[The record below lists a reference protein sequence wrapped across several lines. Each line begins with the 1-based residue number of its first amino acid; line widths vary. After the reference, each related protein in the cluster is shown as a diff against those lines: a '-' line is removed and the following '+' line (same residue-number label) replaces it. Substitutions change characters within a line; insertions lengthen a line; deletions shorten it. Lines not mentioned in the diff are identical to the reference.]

1 MPGKY
6 KKEARMEFT
15 GNKRAVERF
24 ELEIPVQ
31 LKFVGEEIGSQGTMN
46 FRSRDISSTGALIN
60 PATGLEVGTV
70 MELNLDIPLGYL
82 GQGGGRRA
90 RVSVRGRVVRCSE
103 RGAAFSFQGEADFE
117 YEAEEVDDPSRDAQ
131 LTPREREILELIARG
146 ASNRQIA
153 DGLYISTHTVK
164 THLHNIFQKI
174 DVTGRLQ
181 AALWAAKYLPMET
194 VSSV

>member
-1 MPGKY
+1 
-6 KKEARMEFT
+6 MESSK
-15 GNKRAVERF
+15 NKRAVERF

-31 LKFVGEEIGSQGTMN
+31 LKFVEGNDAPQGTMN
-46 FRSRDISSTGALIN
+46 LRSKDISSTGALVDSGS
-60 PATGLEVGTV
+60 GLAVGTV

-90 RVSVRGRVVRCSE
+90 RVSVRGKVVRCTEKS
-103 RGAAFSFQGEADFE
+103 AAFSFQGEANFE
-117 YEAEEVDDPSRDAQ
+117 YEAEKEKSSPQNAQ
-131 LTPREREILELIARG
+131 LTPREREILEQIARG

-153 DGLYISTHTVK
+153 EGLYISPHTVK

-181 AALWAAKYLPMET
+181 AALWAAKYLSMET
-194 VSSV
+194 ASSL